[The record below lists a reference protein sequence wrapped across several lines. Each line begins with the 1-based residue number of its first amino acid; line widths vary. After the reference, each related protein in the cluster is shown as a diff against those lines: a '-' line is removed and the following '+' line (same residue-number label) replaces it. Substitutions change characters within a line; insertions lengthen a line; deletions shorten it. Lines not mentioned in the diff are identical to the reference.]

1 MSHPV
6 GAIGW
11 FLRPLHGLIMERSA
25 SMKRETVCIGDYI
38 RIREGKRPD
47 PETERRRLQKG
58 FGIEHPERINGYA
71 GLFFGRGDVFVSET
85 VWDFMKDGDL
95 EKFVLDALRK
105 FERENYGDIS
115 NGDIEQ
121 NGENRWL
128 SNGDLVMG
136 RYGYYY
142 GDEYMGKNR
151 FDEVI
156 RIRTWKGNIW
166 ITYDSEPDLFLLLD
180 MNREEQ
186 ASGETADETAGQA
199 EMLGGIGFLKEYRA
213 HPDRYLPLPHGTY
226 QQLRNGEEI
235 HLGPFHI
242 LCVGP
247 RVVQREGEINEDSL
261 NLLITYGKIRMLF
274 TGDYMYDEV
283 CESYGSLVKNVDIF
297 IFPHHGLTPY
307 AVTSGA
313 LQILHPGI
321 ILLPGDAEGMLRSF
335 CLSHRWHFPIYGN
348 RHGNIMIESDGA
360 EIQVHEQVQPGEF
373 AVNVSF

>member
-1 MSHPV
+1 MKKLFCCVSFCIMLFSTAIIHAGFAEELPPMQLHQVNV
-6 GAIGW
+6 GCANCH
-11 FLRPLHGLIMERSA
+11 LLIA
-25 SMKRETVCIGDYI
+25 GETVILIDGGTNRYKPSLAPA
-38 RIREGKRPD
+38 GK
-47 PETERRRLQKG
+47 PETGNSPDE
-58 FGIEHPERINGYA
+58 
-71 GLFFGRGDVFVSET
+71 
-85 VWDFMKDGDL
+85 M
-95 EKFVLDALRK
+95 LR
-105 FERENYGDIS
+105 Y
-115 NGDIEQ
+115 
-121 NGENRWL
+121 
-128 SNGDLVMG
+128 VA
-136 RYGYYY
+136 
-142 GDEYMGKNR
+142 
-151 FDEVI
+151 
-156 RIRTWKGNIW
+156 
-166 ITYDSEPDLFLLLD
+166 
-180 MNREEQ
+180 
-186 ASGETADETAGQA
+186 ASGIDH
-199 EMLGGIGFLKEYRA
+199 IDA
-213 HPDRYLPLPHGTY
+213 HFVTHYHNDHAQQIPEFSLAYGTDHTVLYGPSEKLPDRYLPLPHGTY

-373 AVNVSF
+373 AVNFSRNASHTNK